1 MADCLKLLKYFWK
14 DNDDKV
20 IKIIKA
26 IYSKNY
32 LKFEKQRFE
41 KKKRADTKVKRD
53 IIKHIMLK
61 YPSEIAHLRQL
72 QNHGYGKAN
81 FNTSSKGDK
90 SSYSND
96 RLLNIYR
103 TTGFNIITI
112 NEDYTSQRCC
122 KCVIPTED
130 ILMSMFPNCK
140 EKKSEFNSDNRLE
153 NFHGSYKVLKCTKHH
168 GVIHRDDNAFG
179 NMTIKVAHWV
189 YITLKGIEDS
199 VIRSFSRSCSNGIK
213 YREFVKDN
221 PQFHY
226 QLH

>member
-1 MADCLKLLKYFWK
+1 MIMIKLLIFFLFLLL
-14 DNDDKV
+14 
-20 IKIIKA
+20 
-26 IYSKNY
+26 S
-32 LKFEKQRFE
+32 
-41 KKKRADTKVKRD
+41 
-53 IIKHIMLK
+53 
-61 YPSEIAHLRQL
+61 
-72 QNHGYGKAN
+72 GYGNAN

-103 TTGFNIITI
+103 TTGFNIIII

-140 EKKSEFNSDNRLE
+140 EKKSEFNPDNRLE

>member
-1 MADCLKLLKYFWK
+1 M
-14 DNDDKV
+14 
-20 IKIIKA
+20 KA
-26 IYSKNY
+26 IYSINY

-72 QNHGYGKAN
+72 QNRGIISNWKKIIVIGYGNAN

-103 TTGFNIITI
+103 TTGFNIIII

-130 ILMSMFPNCK
+130 ILMSI
-140 EKKSEFNSDNRLE
+140 
-153 NFHGSYKVLKCTKHH
+153 YKVLKCTKHH
-168 GVIHRDDNAFG
+168 GVINRDDNAFG

-199 VIRSFSRSCSNGIK
+199 VIRSFSPVAAVMELNTGNSSKIILNSIIN
-213 YREFVKDN
+213 FIN
-221 PQFHY
+221 FHLIGTTAVNLNY
-226 QLH
+226 N